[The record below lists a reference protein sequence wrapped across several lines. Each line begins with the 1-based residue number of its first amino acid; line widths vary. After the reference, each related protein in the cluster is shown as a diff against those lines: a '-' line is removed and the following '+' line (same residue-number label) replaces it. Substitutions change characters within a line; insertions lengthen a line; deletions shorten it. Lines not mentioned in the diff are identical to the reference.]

1 MKLATQMIDFAG
13 YADGFPN
20 IIRMF
25 KNTPFQYLDFGLY
38 MDFSNDNW
46 RDEINR
52 CAEAAEEIGVS
63 FVQAHAK
70 DFKPF
75 YSDKDIKT
83 EIMMMER
90 SLEACAMLGIPN
102 MVVHAGSPEGFRA
115 MYPYHGREEFFE
127 YNKKMYSLLFEAM
140 DKYGVNV
147 LTENSAEAN
156 TLGKYYF
163 MKGQEMRDF
172 LDWVDNPRLLA
183 VWDTGHANMRGNNQT
198 EDIIALGDKLAGLH
212 IHDNDGNKDE
222 HTAPYMG
229 ILNMD
234 TVMQGLV
241 EIGYSGYFTFESHN
255 FPLRAGGWPYKR
267 RSFDG
272 ANNKLLQP
280 STEIKIA
287 AENML
292 YLTGKYFLEQYG
304 LFEEK

>member
-1 MKLATQMIDFAG
+1 MKLATQMIDFVG

-20 IIRMF
+20 VIRMF
-25 KNTPFQYLDFGLY
+25 KNTPFKYIDFGLY
-38 MDFSNDNW
+38 MNFSGDAW
-46 RDEINR
+46 RDEISR
-52 CAEAAEEIGVS
+52 CAEAAADSGVA
-63 FVQAHAK
+63 FIQAHAK

-75 YSDKDIKT
+75 DSDKDIKA
-83 EIMMMER
+83 EIMQMEH
-90 SLEACAMLGIPN
+90 SIEACAILGIPN
-102 MVVHAGSPEGFRA
+102 VVIHAGMPEGFRA

-172 LDWVDNPRLLA
+172 LDWVGNPRLLA
-183 VWDTGHANMRGNNQT
+183 VWDTGHANMRGNNQA
-198 EDIIALGDKLAGLH
+198 EDIVALGEKLAGVH

-229 ILNMD
+229 TLNMD
-234 TVMQGLV
+234 TVMQGLID
-241 EIGYSGYFTFESHN
+241 IGYSGYFTFESHN

-267 RSFDG
+267 RPLDG
-272 ANNKLLQP
+272 TENKLLQP
-280 STEIKIA
+280 STEMKIA

-292 YLTGKYFLEQYG
+292 YLTGKYILEQYD
-304 LFEEK
+304 LFEE